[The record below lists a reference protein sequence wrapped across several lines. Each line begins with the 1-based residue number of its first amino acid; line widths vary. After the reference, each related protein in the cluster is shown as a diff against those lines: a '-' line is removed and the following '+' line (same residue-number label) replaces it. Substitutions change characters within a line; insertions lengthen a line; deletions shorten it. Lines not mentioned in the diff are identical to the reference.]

1 MNRVLAKEVVEAAE
15 SRWGTSAQKYIELI
29 TLDKVSDEFVS
40 TLKAAF
46 KPLIEEEMVRASKMP
61 KNEFNK
67 SYIGKSIDVSK
78 KVNESDRYETQ
89 FHFNGDIYSTRY
101 VNGRTIKTILPI
113 DEVMEKMVISR
124 WCKPPPCR
132 YGESRKALVR
142 KDDGWYVI
150 NYEMITLT
158 SYNTYLQGKKTF
170 VKMVKEE
177 VSKKLNEGYETKVV
191 LDTNY
196 RNSLHRSIVVY
207 SGCPSNSYIVF
218 KK

>member
-15 SRWGTSAQKYIELI
+15 GRWGTAQKYIELV

-40 TLKAAF
+40 NLKAAF

-61 KNEFNK
+61 KNEFNR
-67 SYIGKSIDVSK
+67 SYIGKFIDVSK
-78 KVNESDRYETQ
+78 KVNESDRYETK
-89 FHFNGDIYSTRY
+89 FHFNGNIYSTRY
-101 VNGRTIKTILPI
+101 VNGRTIRTILPI

-124 WCKPPPCR
+124 WCKSATSR

-142 KDDGWYVI
+142 KDDGWYLI
-150 NYEMITLT
+150 NYEMVILEN
-158 SYNTYLQGKKTF
+158 YNTYLQGKKTF

-177 VSKKLNEGYETKVV
+177 VSKKMDEGYDTKVV
-191 LDTNY
+191 LDTEY
-196 RNSLHRSIVVY
+196 RNSCY
-207 SGCPSNSYIVF
+207 AGCKSKSYIVF